1 MSGQVMIDGSLTHSS
16 KWDLHMIVKRSFKY
30 IVGYLNI
37 IIYRLS
43 CAPQQH
49 SWFSIFMGFN
59 NIMKRV
65 STYSSLLANQQLE
78 MQCIGW
84 PIGHP
89 CPRCVCEKVSLQ
101 FADGTLRPFRWMVVQ
116 WKFLQTMR
124 NWKICRHSKCGH
136 SCYYEIATTARE
148 VSGHLFQETTTPVPL
163 TPPQT
168 GRSQLVF
175 I

>member
-1 MSGQVMIDGSLTHSS
+1 MSRVWPSHDRWVFDTLFQMGSTYYDRHLIVYISLDTSILLFIDSTTLVVFH
-16 KWDLHMIVKRSFKY
+16 I
-30 IVGYLNI
+30 
-37 IIYRLS
+37 
-43 CAPQQH
+43 
-49 SWFSIFMGFN
+49 FN

-84 PIGHP
+84 PINHP

-116 WKFLQTMR
+116 WQFLQTMR

-148 VSGHLFQETTTPVPL
+148 VNGHLFQETTTPVPL